1 MTSASDWISVDL
13 EPATLLSV
21 KEENG
26 IVTRVYIAPCSEP
39 RIREPLAER
48 KPQVF
53 PERNTLLFHCPY
65 CGNGIR
71 TAGAFKVHLLACE
84 RRYERMRKDGRAL
97 PPLQC
102 SICKESFATVAAL
115 SSHRLIHGDSST
127 ERRCGTCNVKFETTV
142 EYRTHLAS
150 HLKTRKSKKESQEN
164 SALIVSKI
172 FDCLFCQKRFV
183 AHFKPGQVTRR
194 YACDDCV
201 LRLRS
206 QEVEKKQAESL
217 KRKAVFGCDRCG
229 RNYKYEG
236 FLNRHLNVCV
246 GGMAKRKREF
256 SNEEVS

>member
-1 MTSASDWISVDL
+1 MASAGEWISVDL

-48 KPQVF
+48 KPEVF
-53 PERNTLLFHCPY
+53 PEENKLLFHCPY

-84 RRYERMRKDGRAL
+84 RRYERMRKEGLAM

-102 SICKESFATVAAL
+102 SICKESFATVTAL
-115 SSHRLIHGDSST
+115 SSHRLLHGGSFIV
-127 ERRCGTCNVKFETTV
+127 RRCGTCNEKFEKEL
-142 EYRTHLAS
+142 EYRKHLSS
-150 HLKTRKSKKESQEN
+150 HLKSRKSKKGSQEN
-164 SALIVSKI
+164 SDVTVSKT
-172 FDCLFCQKRFV
+172 FDCLFCHKRFE

-194 YACDDCV
+194 YACDACV

-206 QEVEKKQAESL
+206 EEGEKKESDSL
-217 KRKAVFGCDRCG
+217 KRKALFGCDRCG

-246 GGMAKRKREF
+246 GSVEKRKREF